1 MSDKYPQVERSW
13 GSRATWI
20 NRPITGNGKVV
31 PADAIVIE
39 RSTVP
44 PVRVE
49 PSYIEADRIGRDVTA
64 DPDEVHAHALAL
76 LAIEAYLREHP
87 PVDEEAEVA
96 KIRDAVGPDAWRRL
110 SFSGVDA
117 IARRLYARGVRV
129 TEATGGS
136 DD

>member
-1 MSDKYPQVERSW
+1 MSDTYPRVRRGEYERDDW
-13 GSRATWI
+13 FV
-20 NRPITGNGKVV
+20 RPEGTYGKLPLTHKVV

-87 PVDEEAEVA
+87 PVTEAQKRLMDLTCEAWNTV
-96 KIRDAVGPDAWRRL
+96 VGPNDVAA
-110 SFSGVDA
+110 F
-117 IARRLYARGVRV
+117 LYARGVRV
-129 TEATGGS
+129 TEDGAR
-136 DD
+136 